1 VQEPSTRSDI
11 TRIDLKANDIAGD
24 LGDTRISNMVML
36 GAFLKKTRVVAM
48 ESVLTALKQVLPA
61 RRHSLIPLNENA
73 LKRGAE
79 VCSGPAR

>member
-1 VQEPSTRSDI
+1 MISP
-11 TRIDLKANDIAGD
+11 D

-36 GAFLKKTRVVAM
+36 GISKTEVVAL

-73 LKRGAE
+73 LNRGAE